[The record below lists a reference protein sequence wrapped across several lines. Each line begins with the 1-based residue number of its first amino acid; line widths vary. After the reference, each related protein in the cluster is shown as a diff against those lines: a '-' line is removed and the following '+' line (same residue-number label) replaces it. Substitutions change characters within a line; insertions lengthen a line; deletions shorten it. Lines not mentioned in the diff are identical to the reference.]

1 MKRKGISPLIAAVLL
16 IAFTMAVAS
25 IFAQWAPQL
34 IQNAQGD
41 TVNQS
46 QEIQSCS
53 SIILEFQSGSNN
65 SATIQQTGGS
75 TNAGPIT
82 TTWYYGDQGP
92 IQNNTKSVDSTRG
105 FVSYDDVSSW
115 ASSTVG
121 NNLERIEA
129 QPTNCDGA
137 APAVYTP

>member
-46 QEIQSCS
+46 EEIQSCS

-65 SATIQQTGGS
+65 SATIQQTGGD
-75 TNAGPIT
+75 TNAGDIT
-82 TTWYYGDQGP
+82 TTWYYGDAQP
-92 IQNNTKSVDSTRG
+92 VQNTTKSIESTRG
-105 FVSYDDVSSW
+105 FVSYDDVNSW
-115 ASSTVG
+115 G
-121 NNLERIEA
+121 NPGNDLSRIEA

-137 APAVYTP
+137 AAAVYRP